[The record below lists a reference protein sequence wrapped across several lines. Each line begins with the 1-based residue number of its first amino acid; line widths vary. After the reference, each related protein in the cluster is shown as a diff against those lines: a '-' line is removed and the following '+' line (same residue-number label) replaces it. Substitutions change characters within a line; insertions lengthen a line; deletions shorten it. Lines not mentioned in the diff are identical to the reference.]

1 MIEKFNEWYEG
12 VFDNREQ
19 AFGRPVHFIYVRITH
34 VKLDNG
40 FFYGEQQN
48 VWKTYPYRQFV
59 SKPTQEGDKII
70 NKTYRVQGD
79 LHIGFRNLEMITENT
94 VEYREGCDNIIS
106 FDGEVF
112 KGSIEGCN
120 CKVERNG
127 VMTYI
132 DNGFELAKDYYNVY
146 DKGVS
151 VETGKQAW
159 GSEHGFYRLGKI
171 HKKYLS
177 ENP

>member
-1 MIEKFNEWYEG
+1 MISE
-12 VFDNREQ
+12 DT
-19 AFGRPVHFIYVRITH
+19 I
-34 VKLDNG
+34 
-40 FFYGEQQN
+40 
-48 VWKTYPYRQFV
+48 
-59 SKPTQEGDKII
+59 
-70 NKTYRVQGD
+70 
-79 LHIGFRNLEMITENT
+79 
-94 VEYREGCDNIIS
+94 EYREGCDNIIT
-106 FDGEVF
+106 FDDEVF

-177 ENP
+177 KNP